1 MKGSPPP
8 PFGSHM
14 TLSRVSRVL
23 VVLASASAVLASPA
37 AAQQLGFTPPMLA
50 ELLRNGVAE
59 EKILAMVGSG
69 CLAKPLSAADGTDL
83 RGIGGSPDLLTRLG
97 RACLVGE
104 GAASVSSRAGA
115 ASPAAASLPVAASR
129 PVAAVLPA
137 AASLPVA
144 AVQQLSPPVSTPP
157 AAPEPAPVAVPSSA
171 KEKVAADT
179 STPREVI
186 PTATTTL
193 DVSGLGA
200 VKASLDFFECPALSA
215 TPARYLGPASDR
227 FDSRLARFLCA
238 RVKFASAQ
246 PASAT
251 PSLKLQCKYAL
262 DGGTLAVGE
271 IDGTPSA
278 GAAVWEAYIQY
289 GKDDYDHWKDG
300 QYTVTCD
307 YGAATVL
314 RAPFAVFTSG
324 TSGDDI
330 PSLKARVLTLRTFA
344 TGSQVVPLMERAYTD
359 VFVGEKLRMVGMEL
373 QLLYPAP
380 DGKTSETVSCVW
392 KHVDSSKLMYTDQL
406 VVAPTAESSTS
417 IKAAA
422 NGFTDTGGWTSGTY
436 TVECGLADKVIASTR
451 FVVK

>member
-1 MKGSPPP
+1 
-8 PFGSHM
+8 M

-104 GAASVSSRAGA
+104 AAASVSSRAGA
-115 ASPAAASLPVAASR
+115 ASLPAATSLPA
-129 PVAAVLPA
+129 AAVLPA

-144 AVQQLSPPVSTPP
+144 AVQQLSPPVSKPP

-238 RVKFASAQ
+238 RIKFASAQ

-251 PSLKLQCKYAL
+251 PSLKLQCKYDK

-271 IDGTPSA
+271 VEGTPSA

-307 YGAATVL
+307 YGTATVL
-314 RAPFAVFTSG
+314 RAPFSVFTSE
-324 TSGDDI
+324 TIGDDI

-380 DGKTSETVSCVW
+380 DGKTSETLSCVW
-392 KHVDSSKLMYTDQL
+392 KQVDSSKLMYTDQL

-422 NGFTDTGGWTSGTY
+422 NGFTDPGGWTSGNY
-436 TVECGLADKVIASTR
+436 TVECALADKVIASTK